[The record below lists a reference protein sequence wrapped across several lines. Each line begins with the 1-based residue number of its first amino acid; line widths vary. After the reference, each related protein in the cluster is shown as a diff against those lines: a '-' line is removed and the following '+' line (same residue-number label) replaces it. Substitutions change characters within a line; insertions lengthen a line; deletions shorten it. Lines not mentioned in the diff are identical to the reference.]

1 MNLLKTDTITSSE
14 NRQVVQEQSQ
24 TTTKTWLIIAGIII
38 AGMAAI
44 SAFAMTDQRSRFFAD
59 ANAATDL
66 LTKPPKPLPVN
77 TIQISFESATTQT
90 QSFTGTIRARQSSDL
105 AFESPGT
112 ITEVLVRE
120 GEAVAKGQA
129 LAVLDIRTLTAQRAA
144 VVAQLD
150 QANAMLDE
158 MNAGPRDERIRSA
171 IEQVNARKS
180 DFRLAQ
186 LNRDRRRNLHKAGA
200 VSNEE
205 LDQAQFAV
213 RTAEANLKDAKER
226 LAELKAGT
234 RKEQLTAQAS
244 AVRRLESSLQEMDV
258 SLAKSQ
264 LRAPFAGTISRRYA
278 DDGSVASASAPVVRL
293 IESGN
298 LEAVIGLPPDVAA
311 SVVAAGFDSPVTLDV
326 GDRKVSASIRSR
338 VHELDPVTRTQNI
351 FLDIAPADTGQVV
364 PGELCEWQ
372 IEQAANRSGYWLPA
386 SALTRGVRG
395 LWSVMAMVDQDGQSL
410 AEKRDI
416 EIVLTE
422 SDRVLARGMLSDGD
436 RVVVDGLHRIA
447 AGQRIVD
454 ADQAASAEKTS
465 SIR

>member
-1 MNLLKTDTITSSE
+1 
-14 NRQVVQEQSQ
+14 
-24 TTTKTWLIIAGIII
+24 
-38 AGMAAI
+38 MAAI
-44 SAFAMTDQRSRFFAD
+44 TAFVATDQGSFLF
-59 ANAATDL
+59 ANAEATTAL
-66 LTKPPKPLPVN
+66 LAKPSRPLPVN
-77 TIQISFESATTQT
+77 TTRIAFENTATQIQSY
-90 QSFTGTIRARQSSDL
+90 TGTIRARQSSDL

-129 LAVLDIRTLTAQRAA
+129 LAVLDTRTLTAQRAA
-144 VVAQLD
+144 IVAQLD

-171 IEQVNARKS
+171 FEQVNARES

-186 LNRDRRRNLHKAGA
+186 LNHDRRRNLHKAGA
-200 VSNEE
+200 VSDEE

-234 RKEQLTAQAS
+234 REEQLTAQAS
-244 AVRRLESSLQEMDV
+244 AVRRLESSLEEMDV
-258 SLAKSQ
+258 SLTKSQ

-298 LEAVIGLPPDVAA
+298 LEAVVGLPPDVAA
-311 SVVAAGFDSPVTLDV
+311 SVVAAGFDFPITLNV
-326 GDRKVSASIRSR
+326 GDRKISALIRSR
-338 VHELDPVTRTQNI
+338 IHELDPVTRTQNML
-351 FLDIAPADTGQVV
+351 LDIASADTGQVV

-372 IEQAANRSGYWLPA
+372 IEQTANRAGYWLPA

-395 LWSVMAMVDQDGQSL
+395 LWSVMAMVDQDGHSL

-422 SDRVLARGMLSDGD
+422 SDRVLVRGMLSDGD

-447 AGQRIVD
+447 AGQQIID
-454 ADQAASAEKTS
+454 ADQAASVEKTS